1 MLYFSKSLTRRKL
14 RISGQDD
21 CKLFSISQDFFQHFL
36 YGNHKIKLFVN
47 HYAPLNCSDSKI
59 RLHQDFTKGKWFNK
73 KQDDFKIRLLQLEFS
88 LRRQLFFRKCSNEVI
103 DQFRSRQF
111 YQLLWENFNAVPR
124 ALN

>member
-1 MLYFSKSLTRRKL
+1 MFYFSKSLTRRKL

-36 YGNHKIKLFVN
+36 YGNYKIKLFAN

-103 DQFRSRQF
+103 DQFRSEQF
-111 YQLLWENFNAVPR
+111 YQLLWEHFNAVPR